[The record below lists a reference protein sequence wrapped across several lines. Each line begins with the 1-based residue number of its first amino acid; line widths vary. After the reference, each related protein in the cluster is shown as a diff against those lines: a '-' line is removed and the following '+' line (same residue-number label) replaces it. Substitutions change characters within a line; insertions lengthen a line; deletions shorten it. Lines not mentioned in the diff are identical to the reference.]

1 MPMLDVVTLTH
12 PHTRGNTIED
22 SDKKPKQ
29 MVQTLQPKFGQTLT
43 PNQIHPFYETKTI
56 FNRKVTADQLQAT
69 KNLDASKILS
79 IANRMGMPSDESK
92 VFYKT
97 SGLTVKSYLKS
108 PQETSTTLNYT
119 ESRLRK
125 RSAAPNSALMNLKKN
140 QVKEVV
146 LAKIPTHENLQT
158 QIQKHKAKLSSFYRK
173 VDIENVTE
181 SQIMNQEAT
190 IDYPEAASPDLKL
203 RENLEDPLFKNQMA
217 KKVLQNI
224 CTPRVEQ
231 D

>member
-1 MPMLDVVTLTH
+1 
-12 PHTRGNTIED
+12 
-22 SDKKPKQ
+22 
-29 MVQTLQPKFGQTLT
+29 
-43 PNQIHPFYETKTI
+43 
-56 FNRKVTADQLQAT
+56 
-69 KNLDASKILS
+69 
-79 IANRMGMPSDESK
+79 MPSDESK

-173 VDIENVTE
+173 VDIENITE